1 MRRRIIY
8 NTLSLFILMFIMLV
22 PESCSV
28 SSGQHF
34 LSTDQTGGVLKDI
47 IRRGKLVAL
56 TDDNP
61 FNYFEMEGEPRGYHY
76 EMLKKFANSLG
87 VELEVIVEPDYHKAL
102 QYLQQR
108 RVDIVAMEMPV
119 VNDHRFAV
127 DHTRPLFLS
136 KQVLIQ
142 RKPDNWR
149 RMRDMKKV
157 DAQLVRDLKQ
167 LEGKTITL
175 SGLARRQYYLSDLQ
189 HATGNSVLINTDS
202 GRNVGKL
209 IESVATGESDYTI
222 AFENTANAYS
232 LIYND
237 LDVKTIVSPE
247 IGVSWVVRK
256 GSVNLREAANQWIEA
271 NQNSREFK
279 YQYTRHF
286 ENPRYVYLALGMP
299 IKHKTI
305 SDYDDVIRQMSANI
319 GWDWRLLSALIYRE
333 SKFRT
338 DVRSRVGAFGL
349 MQLMPATARRFGAHE
364 GSTPQEQIEAGVR
377 LIKYLDNQF
386 KGLVPDPE
394 ERKKF
399 VLAAYNIGLA
409 HVLDAYKLAEKHDKN
424 PMVWADN
431 VEYCLL
437 SKSQP
442 EFYND
447 PVVKHGRVS
456 GKETQR
462 FVTDVLEKYDHYK
475 TIAKD

>member
-1 MRRRIIY
+1 
-8 NTLSLFILMFIMLV
+8 MFIMLV

-34 LSTDQTGGVLKDI
+34 LSSDQTGGVLKDI

-61 FNYFEMEGEPRGYHY
+61 FNYFELEGESKGYQY

-108 RVDIVAMEMPV
+108 RVDIVAMELPSV
-119 VNDHRFAV
+119 TDHRFAIEQ
-127 DHTRPLFLS
+127 TEPLFLAR
-136 KQVLIQ
+136 QVLIQ

-149 RMRDMKKV
+149 RMRDMSKV
-157 DAQLVRDLKQ
+157 DARLVRDLKQ
-167 LEGKTITL
+167 LNGKTITL
-175 SGLARRQYYLSDLQ
+175 SSLSRNQYYLSDLQ
-189 HATGNSVLINTDS
+189 HATGNGVLIGADS
-202 GRNVGKL
+202 RRNVGKL
-209 IESVATGESDYTI
+209 IEAVASGEADYTI
-222 AFENTANAYS
+222 AFQNTANAYS

-237 LDVKTIVSPE
+237 LDVKTFVSPE

-286 ENPRYVYLALGMP
+286 ENPRYVHLALGVP
-299 IKHKTI
+299 LKHRTI

-409 HVLDAYKLAEKHDKN
+409 HILDAYKLAEKHNKN
-424 PMVWADN
+424 PKIWADN